1 MLTNS
6 ELNQIKNFLALYGKK
21 DSQLENA
28 ETPLTGFEQLAIL
41 QGGKNKIVPLSE
53 IQETIGIELK
63 KDVLT
68 YSDYI
73 KLERPLS
80 NTLYVCT
87 TEDGMTVMQIFLQG
101 LPLLPS
107 SGSTL
112 TLGVN
117 PSTIFLGIDTN
128 VTITGTANPA
138 ADTMK
143 ILRGSAEIIS
153 GSGTTVST
161 TDTIN
166 ETTTYTVQASILG
179 YNYTKNQTVTA
190 VNPIYYGSGSGID
203 NFWANKVQFS
213 TPTTSPY
220 RTYNVTVRNTDDYV
234 YFAVPNSM
242 TIHSAS
248 LSGFDFPLDSNVDTS
263 KPGYKIYKSANT
275 YVPDTL
281 SIVIV

>member
-6 ELNQIKNFLALYGKK
+6 ELNQIKNFLASYGKR
-21 DSQLENA
+21 DSQLEKA
-28 ETPLTGFEQLAIL
+28 ETPLTGSEKLAIL

-68 YSDYI
+68 YSDYLQI
-73 KLERPLS
+73 ENPQS

-87 TEDGMTVMQIFLQG
+87 TEDGTNVMQMFLQG

-112 TLGVN
+112 NLSVSPN
-117 PSTIFLGIDTN
+117 IIFLGIDTN
-128 VTITGTANPA
+128 ITIKSVANPI
-138 ADTMK
+138 ADIIK
-143 ILRGSAEIIS
+143 ISKGSTEIIS
-153 GSGTTVST
+153 GSGTTINT
-161 TDTIN
+161 TDIIN
-166 ETTTYTVQASILG
+166 NTTTYTAQAEILG
-179 YNYTKNQTVTA
+179 YNYTKTQTVTA
-190 VNPIYYGSGSGID
+190 VNPIYYGSGDSID
-203 NFWANKVQFS
+203 DFWFNKVQFN
-213 TPTTSPY
+213 TPVTSPY
-220 RTYNVTVRNTDDYV
+220 RTYNVTIRNTGDYV
-234 YFAVPNSM
+234 YFAIPNSM

-248 LSGFDFPLDSNVDTS
+248 LSGFDFPLDSNIDTS

-281 SIVIV
+281 SIVII

>member
-87 TEDGMTVMQIFLQG
+87 TEDGVTVMQMFLQG

-112 TLGVN
+112 SLGVS
-117 PSTIFLGIDTN
+117 PSTIFLGVDTN
-128 VTITGTANPA
+128 VAVTGTASPA
-138 ADTMK
+138 ADNMK
-143 ILRGSAEIIS
+143 ILKGSTEIIS
-153 GSGTTVST
+153 GSGTTVSA

-166 ETTTYTVQASILG
+166 ETTTYIVQANILG
-179 YNYTKNQTVTA
+179 YSYTKTQTVTA
-190 VNPIYYGSGSGID
+190 VNPIYYGSGNSID

-220 RTYNVTVRNTDDYV
+220 RTYNVAVRNTGDYV

-281 SIVIV
+281 SIVII

>member
-21 DSQLENA
+21 DSDLQSA
-28 ETPLTGFEQLAIL
+28 ETPLTGYEQLAIL
-41 QGGKNKIVPLSE
+41 QNGVNKIVPLSE

-68 YSDYI
+68 YSDYLQI
-73 KLERPLS
+73 ENPQS

-87 TEDGMTVMQIFLQG
+87 TEDGVTVVQIFLQG

-112 TLGVN
+112 SLGAS
-117 PSTIFLGIDTN
+117 PSTIFLGVDTN
-128 VTITGTANPA
+128 ITITGTASPA
-138 ADTMK
+138 ADNMK
-143 ILRGSAEIIS
+143 ILKGSTEIIS
-153 GSGTTVST
+153 GSGTTVSA

-166 ETTTYTVQASILG
+166 ETTTYIVQASILG

-190 VNPIYYGSGSGID
+190 VNPIYYGSGNSID

-220 RTYNVTVRNTDDYV
+220 RTYNVTVRNTGDYV

-248 LSGFDFPLDSNVDTS
+248 LSGFDFPLDSNVDIS

>member
-6 ELNQIKNFLALYGKK
+6 ELLQIKNFLALYGKK

-41 QGGKNKIVPLSE
+41 QNGVNKIVPLSE

-68 YSDYI
+68 YSDYLQI
-73 KLERPLS
+73 ENPQS

-87 TEDGMTVMQIFLQG
+87 TEDGMTVIQIFLQG

-112 TLGVN
+112 TLGVSS
-117 PSTIFLGIDTN
+117 STIFSGIDTN
-128 VTITGTANPA
+128 VTVTGTANPA

-143 ILRGSAEIIS
+143 ILRGSTEIIS
-153 GSGTTVST
+153 GSGTTVSA

-166 ETTTYTVQASILG
+166 ETTTYTIQASILG

-190 VNPIYYGSGSGID
+190 VSPIYYGSGSGLD
-203 NFWANKVQFS
+203 NFWVNKVQFS

-220 RTYNVTVRNTDDYV
+220 RTYGVTVRNNGDFV

-248 LSGFDFPLDSNVDTS
+248 LSGFDFPLDSTVDTS

-281 SIVIV
+281 IIVII

>member
-1 MLTNS
+1 MLTTS
-6 ELNQIKNFLALYGKK
+6 ELKQVKHYLELYSKK
-21 DSQLENA
+21 DSDLQSA
-28 ETPLTGFEQLAIL
+28 ETPLTGYEQLAIL
-41 QGGKNKIVPLSE
+41 QNGVNKIVPLSE

-68 YSDYI
+68 YSDYLQI
-73 KLERPLS
+73 ENPQS

-87 TEDGMTVMQIFLQG
+87 TEDGVTVMQIFLQG

-107 SGSTL
+107 SGSIL
-112 TLGVN
+112 SLGVS

-128 VTITGTANPA
+128 VTITGTASPA
-138 ADTMK
+138 SDNMK
-143 ILRGSAEIIS
+143 ILKGSTEIIS
-153 GSGTTVST
+153 GSGTTVSA

-166 ETTTYTVQASILG
+166 ETTKYTVQASILG

-203 NFWANKVQFS
+203 NFWANKVQFN

-220 RTYNVTVRNTDDYV
+220 RTYDVTVRNKGNFV

-248 LSGFDFPLDSNVDTS
+248 LSGFDFPLDSTVDTS

-281 SIVIV
+281 SIVII

>member
-28 ETPLTGFEQLAIL
+28 EIPLTGFEQLAIL

-68 YSDYI
+68 YSGYLQI
-73 KLERPLS
+73 ENPQS

-87 TEDGMTVMQIFLQG
+87 TEDGSNVMQVFLQG

-107 SGSTL
+107 SESTL
-112 TLGVN
+112 TLGVSPN
-117 PSTIFLGIDTN
+117 TIFSGIDTN
-128 VTITGTANPA
+128 VTVTGTANPA

-143 ILRGSAEIIS
+143 ILRGSIEIIS
-153 GSGTTVST
+153 GSGATVSA
-161 TDTIN
+161 TDTIDS
-166 ETTTYTVQASILG
+166 TTSYTVQAKILG
-179 YNYTKNQTVTA
+179 YSYTKTQTVTA
-190 VNPIYYGSGSGID
+190 VNPIYYGSGSSID
-203 NFWANKVQFS
+203 NFWANKVQFN

-220 RTYNVTVRNTDDYV
+220 RTYDVTVRNNDDFV

-275 YVPDTL
+275 YVPDTI